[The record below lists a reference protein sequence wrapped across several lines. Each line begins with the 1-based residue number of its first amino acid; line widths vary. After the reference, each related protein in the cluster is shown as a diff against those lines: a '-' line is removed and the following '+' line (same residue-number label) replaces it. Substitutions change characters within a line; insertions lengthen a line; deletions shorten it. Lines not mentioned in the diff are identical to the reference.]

1 MAETADQRLSG
12 FIGWI
17 GHGHRGGSRDICQ
30 KERARA
36 KRAHHILSAR
46 ILCRNVPTASKGM
59 LVGNAER
66 ESTSRFA
73 PML

>member
-1 MAETADQRLSG
+1 MAGTADQLLSG

-17 GHGHRGGSRDICQ
+17 GHRAAPATLAKR
-30 KERARA
+30 KEREQNAPT
-36 KRAHHILSAR
+36 IFLSAR
-46 ILCRNVPTASKGM
+46 ILCPDVPTASKGM

-73 PML
+73 PLL